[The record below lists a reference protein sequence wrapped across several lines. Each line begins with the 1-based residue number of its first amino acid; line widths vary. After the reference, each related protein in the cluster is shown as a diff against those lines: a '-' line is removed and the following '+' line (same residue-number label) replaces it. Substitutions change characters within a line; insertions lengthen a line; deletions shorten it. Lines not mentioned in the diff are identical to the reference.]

1 MHLCHVMQIYDIVD
15 FHLLSSSPCNWASLN
30 LMSFMDDETGIIW
43 GSLPFYVLL
52 IWFRNYLLSTLT
64 DGVFHGNWQLQH
76 FWFRLIYKAWNR
88 FYLLFSP
95 FQKFL
100 KTCKIPYFF
109 KLNSRNTRT
118 TSEICSEL
126 IIKRSEQRQ
135 LMAFR
140 YFNF

>member
-52 IWFRNYLLSTLT
+52 IWFRNYLLSMLT
-64 DGVFHGNWQLQH
+64 DGVFHGNWLLQH
-76 FWFRLIYKAWNR
+76 FRFRLILR
-88 FYLLFSP
+88 PETDFFFLLFS
-95 FQKFL
+95 
-100 KTCKIPYFF
+100 CKIPYNF

-118 TSEICSEL
+118 KFGICSKL
-126 IIKRSEQRQ
+126 IMKRSEQRQ

-140 YFNF
+140 FFNF